1 MYQKVAENESGGL
14 PHIAA
19 LGGIL
24 YAAACWPLI
33 RWGERG
39 EVIQVLEKAFST
51 KTANFGKMLHNLFK
65 KANARAVQ
73 WEVAQA
79 LDEMSQGPGLVWC
92 GT

>member
-1 MYQKVAENESGGL
+1 VLVLAAFHQRAE
-14 PHIAA
+14 IR
-19 LGGIL
+19 
-24 YAAACWPLI
+24 PLI

-51 KTANFGKMLHNLFK
+51 KTANFGKMLHNLFEE
-65 KANARAVQ
+65 ANARAVQ